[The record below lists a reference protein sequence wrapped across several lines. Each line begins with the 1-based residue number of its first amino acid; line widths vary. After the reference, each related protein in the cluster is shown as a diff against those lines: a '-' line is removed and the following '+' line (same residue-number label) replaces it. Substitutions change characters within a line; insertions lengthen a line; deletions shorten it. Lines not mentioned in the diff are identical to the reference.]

1 MASAAHMFGTINL
14 STLFRRTLAA
24 PAQTPGSTMNTIHA
38 IHLTSRK
45 RVSAPPA
52 TRKLRLLLLLLG
64 SLLVLGN
71 PPVTRA
77 ASAKNAAATASPAKI
92 SIAGIDNFG
101 QVDAHL
107 YRGAQPEPAAYAEL
121 RKLGI
126 DTVVRLNPEGQNMA
140 AEKTQVE
147 SLGMN
152 FVTFPWSGLGQPT
165 HEQVVSFLS
174 LLRDNPDS
182 KIFVHCRLGADRT
195 GVMVALYRLTFDRWN
210 TAQALAE
217 MYAFH
222 YHHLWLPHLQ
232 RYVESFPAA
241 MATDHDLLQFD
252 QPIAS
257 LSR

>member
-1 MASAAHMFGTINL
+1 VNSTNPSRASAI
-14 STLFRRTLAA
+14 
-24 PAQTPGSTMNTIHA
+24 
-38 IHLTSRK
+38 
-45 RVSAPPA
+45 PA
-52 TRKLRLLLLLLG
+52 TPKLRLPLVLCSL
-64 SLLVLGN
+64 LLVLGN
-71 PPVTRA
+71 TLFTRA
-77 ASAKNAAATASPAKI
+77 ATGKHAGSAAKASPI
-92 SIAGIDNFG
+92 RPSIAGIDNFG

-121 RKLGI
+121 RSLGI

-140 AEKTQVE
+140 AEKAQVE

-152 FVTFPWSGLGQPT
+152 FVSLPWSGLGEPT
-165 HEQVVSFLS
+165 HEQVVSFLT
-174 LLRDNPDS
+174 LLRDNPAS
-182 KIFVHCRLGADRT
+182 KVFVHCRVGADRT
-195 GVMVALYRLTFDRWN
+195 GVMVAIYRLTFDRWN

-217 MYAFH
+217 MHAFH

-241 MATDHDLLQFD
+241 VASHQDLLQFE